1 MLQVSDQKP
10 GIGGEL
16 CTEKNTN
23 FLSQDGDGA
32 SQWNPCLSNK
42 TVGKTGPE
50 NSWIMVGL

>member
-50 NSWIMVGL
+50 NS